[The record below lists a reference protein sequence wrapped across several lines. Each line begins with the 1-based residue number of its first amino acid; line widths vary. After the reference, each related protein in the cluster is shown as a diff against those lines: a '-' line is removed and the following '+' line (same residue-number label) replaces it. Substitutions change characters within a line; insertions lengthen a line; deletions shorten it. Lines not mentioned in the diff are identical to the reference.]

1 MWRLPSTMSVGSSF
15 EREGMRMIYAVIA
28 AVLGFAGWQLYKFVR
43 RINRGGCASGCCEGC
58 EVSQTCA
65 SSKASLR

>member
-1 MWRLPSTMSVGSSF
+1 
-15 EREGMRMIYAVIA
+15 MRMIYAVIA

-65 SSKASLR
+65 SSKEASLR